1 MRQKVHLGI
10 VFYVLMLMAAQ
21 ANATFSIVAVDPL
34 TGELGS
40 AGATCIGAEDGA
52 IVISD
57 IVLGKGVIHT
67 QSFWVPTNQINANT
81 RMQLGDSPQ
90 QIIDWLVNNDV
101 NNNPSQRQYVVVDL
115 NSGSPRSAAYTGTNN
130 FDVKHQII
138 GANYAIA
145 GNILISED
153 VVIDMEAAFLNTQGN
168 LSDKL
173 MAALQAAKRIGADSR
188 CTSSNISSASAFI
201 RVARSCDTD
210 SSYGN
215 LPLDLNVWVSS
226 TLFEPIDELQT
237 QYNNQPAVSPC
248 PASTVIFMNGFE

>member
-1 MRQKVHLGI
+1 MRQNLFLTI
-10 VFYVLMLMAAQ
+10 IIYVLILMASPAQ
-21 ANATFSIVAVDPL
+21 ATFSIVAVDPI

-57 IVLGKGVIHT
+57 IILGKGVIHT
-67 QSFWVPTNQINANT
+67 QSFWVPANQNNANT
-81 RMQLGDSPQ
+81 RMQLGDSPEE
-90 QIIDWLVNNDV
+90 IIDWLVTNDV
-101 NNNPSQRQYVVVDL
+101 NNNPAQRQYVVVDL
-115 NSGSPRSAAYTGTNN
+115 NAGSPRSAAYTGTSN
-130 FDVKHQII
+130 FDVKHQIV

-145 GNILISED
+145 GNILISAD
-153 VVIDMEAAFLNTQGN
+153 VVIDMETAFLNSQGS

-210 SSYGN
+210 SSYGS

-226 TLFEPIDELQT
+226 TLFEPIDELQI
-237 QYNNQPAVSPC
+237 QYNNNSAIPPC
-248 PASTVIFMNGFE
+248 PASMVIFMNGFE

>member
-1 MRQKVHLGI
+1 
-10 VFYVLMLMAAQ
+10 MATAV
-21 ANATFSIVAVDPL
+21 NATFSIVAVDPI
-34 TGELGS
+34 TGDLGS

-90 QIIDWLVNNDV
+90 EIIDWLVNNDV

-153 VVIDMEAAFLNTQGN
+153 VVNDMETAFLNTQGN